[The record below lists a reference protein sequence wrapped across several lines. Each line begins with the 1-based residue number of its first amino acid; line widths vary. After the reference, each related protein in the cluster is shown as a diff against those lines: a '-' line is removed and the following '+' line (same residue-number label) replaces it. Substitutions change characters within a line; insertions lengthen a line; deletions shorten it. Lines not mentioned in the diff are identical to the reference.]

1 MVEICYG
8 VILVQTHIT
17 WVQKCWWQHLYSDY
31 ITSLLRVSESVV
43 LLIVNVIRVV
53 DIRFAECWAQLRR
66 EVVGIA
72 RHCDELRDRYHDDG
86 WCYFFVLSSLSAE
99 CAGVSRASESEWY
112 CGGCL
117 KSSLAVTKSGRRVL
131 AKPRGGDLGAKSSVI
146 KDGVR
151 GPTTLFLETP
161 DSVGGCVFCK

>member
-1 MVEICYG
+1 
-8 VILVQTHIT
+8 
-17 WVQKCWWQHLYSDY
+17 
-31 ITSLLRVSESVV
+31 V